1 MMLSKVFSAHPVLDH
16 ALPNLSD
23 YGFFAKPIKDHV
35 PINKVLPYK
44 IASPL
49 FSDYSEKLRFI
60 QVPVNETITHDEENK
75 LFFPV
80 GTFLIKT
87 FYYLNDARE
96 SKGERRLI
104 ETRLLKKTSS
114 DWVAIPYICLLYTS
128 PSPRD

>member
-1 MMLSKVFSAHPVLDH
+1 MKHWTHVWIGTMMISKIFSSHPVLDH

-60 QVPVNETITHDEENK
+60 QVPVNKTITHNEENE

-87 FYYLNDARE
+87 FYFD
-96 SKGERRLI
+96 
-104 ETRLLKKTSS
+104 
-114 DWVAIPYICLLYTS
+114 
-128 PSPRD
+128 

>member
-1 MMLSKVFSAHPVLDH
+1 MMFSNIFSAHPVLDH

-23 YGFFAKPIKDHV
+23 YGFFEKPIKDHV

-60 QVPVNETITHDEENK
+60 QVPVNETITHNEENK

-80 GTFLIKT
+80 GTFLIK
-87 FYYLNDARE
+87 
-96 SKGERRLI
+96 I
-104 ETRLLKKTSS
+104 SS
-114 DWVAIPYICLLYTS
+114 EKLFFAKRTPTVKCNNIITEAIAEATPN
-128 PSPRD
+128 PAVP